1 MVASS
6 RELAKQTNPLYSPPF
21 AGLFNQS
28 TRGIVGKG
36 CGP

>member
-6 RELAKQTNPLYSPPF
+6 RELAKKTNPLYSPPF
-21 AGLFNQS
+21 TGLFNQS
-28 TRGIVGKG
+28 MRGIVGKG